1 MKDPRKVVL
10 VSVIIVLALM
20 FGVAFLKESFRNKN
34 KKISP
39 SISVSPTKVQNKY
52 KDWNLF
58 RNGYAL
64 LIPSDWKNSSDVG
77 GTAILEP
84 SDPLNN
90 ELKNINKI
98 SITVLSDKKATGQ
111 RFTTEKEFFEWSAVV
126 GEVQGKIQKLDNLTV
141 GGEKAIMLIDASGGD
156 NEWKI
161 IVWVRKDNIN
171 LYINF
176 DGQGK
181 YNKADAEVINYI
193 TSQFNFVAPPMTGK
207 EGKN

>member
-20 FGVAFLKESFRNKN
+20 FGVTFLKESFRNKN

-39 SISVSPTKVQNKY
+39 QISVSPTKVQNKY
-52 KDWNLF
+52 DDWVLF

-64 LIPSDWKNSSDVG
+64 PLPPDWKNSSDTG
-77 GTAILEP
+77 GTAVLEP
-84 SDPLNN
+84 RDPMAN
-90 ELKNINKI
+90 ELKNIQKI
-98 SITVLSDKKATGQ
+98 SITVLSDEKATGQ
-111 RFTTEKEFFEWSAVV
+111 RFTTEKEFFEWSAIN

-141 GGEKAIMLIDASGGD
+141 SGEKAIMLIDVSGED
-156 NEWKI
+156 NVWKI

-176 DGQGK
+176 DGLGK
-181 YNKADAEVINYI
+181 YDEVDAEVINYI